1 MNDFSEIESELKK
14 LRPAPVN
21 ANLVTRIEKALR
33 EEPSLPAA
41 GVVKQ
46 KHSTRT
52 NWISLGLGLGLAAA
66 AGFLML
72 ARVHDEQPA
81 KTQPSVA
88 AAKPAPNERALT
100 TAPAIN
106 RGHMIPSGL
115 TEVVYHTSD
124 EGLHFPDGPTQPVR
138 RMRYHTRETMRYR
151 NPQTGASLRV
161 TYPSEE
167 VVLLPVSG
175 Q

>member
-14 LRPAPVN
+14 LRPAPVGS
-21 ANLVTRIEKALR
+21 NLITRIEKALI
-33 EEPSLPAA
+33 EESSLPTAA
-41 GVVKQ
+41 ELASKT
-46 KHSTRT
+46 STRT

-72 ARVHDEQPA
+72 ARVNDNEPVKNQPTVA
-81 KTQPSVA
+81 AVKPQPNERSVA
-88 AAKPAPNERALT
+88 APT
-100 TAPAIN
+100 IN
-106 RGHMIPSGL
+106 PGRMIPSGL
-115 TEVVYHTSD
+115 TEVVYRTSD
-124 EGLHFPDGPTQPVR
+124 EGLHFPDGTTEPVR